1 MEKLVIGACSNID
14 TIKRNDKTSK
24 KFLNG
29 ASIYSGFAAATK
41 VPTRVITCVGEEE
54 ENDKI
59 INDASKYREEKVPVL
74 DVIKMQGG
82 KSFRQ
87 TFEPCGN
94 SFEVTDKD
102 YGNYNDWDPEVPEF
116 ETDTLLLG
124 TGNPIFQKAVL
135 DSCRKANHVLLDS
148 KLIHLQ
154 VRKDKVGALLKRV
167 DTFLGTKDEI
177 EQLLANCGLPPIMLT
192 SLFEKYPNLK
202 VIIEK
207 NAGKG
212 GRVFLDDGTFYTYE
226 PAIPA
231 HEICSDGAGDVFA
244 GVYAAEISKG
254 NSVKEAVRSAAQSAA
269 ESVKHFGMHKVRIN
283 ENEKN
288 IIIKMDEGRWK
299 ARDEKDTNRS
309 YE

>member
-14 TIKRNDKTSK
+14 TIKNNDKEGT

-29 ASIYSGFAAATK
+29 ASIYSGFAAAAKT
-41 VPTRVITCVGEEE
+41 PTRVITCVGDEE

-59 INDASKYREEKVPVL
+59 IKVASKYREEKVPEL
-74 DVIKMQGG
+74 DVIKIKDG

-87 TFEPCGN
+87 TFEPTRT
-94 SFEVTDKD
+94 SFEVIDKD
-102 YGNYNDWDPEVPEF
+102 YGNYNDWNPDVPEF

-135 DSCRKANHVLLDS
+135 DSCTKSNHILLDS

-154 VRKDKVGALLKRV
+154 VRKEKVDALLKRV
-167 DTFLGTKDEI
+167 DTFFGTKEEV
-177 EQLLANCGLPPIMLT
+177 EQLLENCQLPKIMTTL
-192 SLFEKYPNLK
+192 LFKKYPNLK

-212 GRVFLDDGTFYTYE
+212 GIAYLEDGRFYKYE
-226 PAIPA
+226 PEREER
-231 HEICSDGAGDVFA
+231 EICSDGAGDVFA
-244 GVYAAEISKG
+244 GTYAAEISNGK
-254 NSVKEAVRSAAQSAA
+254 SVKESIVSAAKSAA
-269 ESVKHFGMHKVRIN
+269 ESVKHFGMHKVRLN
-283 ENEKN
+283 DNEKD
-288 IIIKMDEGRWK
+288 IVIKLDEGRWK
-299 ARDEKDTNRS
+299 SKDEKDTNRS

>member
-29 ASIYSGFAAATK
+29 ASIYSGFAGATK

-59 INDASKYREEKVPVL
+59 IAEAKKYREEKSPVL
-74 DVIKMQGG
+74 DVIKIKGG
-82 KSFRQ
+82 RSFRQ
-87 TFEPCGN
+87 TFEPNEN

-102 YGNYNDWDPEVPEF
+102 YGNYNDWAPEVPEF
-116 ETDTLLLG
+116 ETNTLLLG
-124 TGNPIFQKAVL
+124 TGNPIFQKSVL
-135 DSCRKANHVLLDS
+135 DACSKAEHILLDS

-154 VRKDKVGALLKRV
+154 VRKDKVEDLLKRV
-167 DTFLGTKDEI
+167 DTFLGTKEEI
-177 EQLLANCGLPPIMLT
+177 EQLLQNCGLPKVMLT
-192 SLFEKYPNLK
+192 SLFKRFPNLN

-207 NAGKG
+207 NAEKG
-212 GRVFLDDGTFYTYE
+212 GRVFLKDGRYFTYE
-226 PAIPA
+226 PEVPA
-231 HEICSDGAGDVFA
+231 REICSDGAGDVFA
-244 GVYAAEISKG
+244 GVYAAEISDGK
-254 NSVKEAVRSAAQSAA
+254 SVKEAVKSAAQSAA
-269 ESVKHFGMHKVRIN
+269 ESVKHFGMHKVRIS

-288 IIIKMDEGRWK
+288 NIIKMGEGRWK